1 MTSLTIAAIELCLSN
16 RLDAAAVGK
25 KFLAGVIGDA
35 PSLYSKSPQLW
46 NAAFQHLSIG
56 ALYAPF
62 DVVAAK
68 VGDLLASL
76 RDCEFFLG
84 ANVTVPHK
92 VRVMDFLDEIGADA
106 ARIQAVNTIVR
117 TSNGK
122 LIGHNTD
129 GEGFVRSILQCQPNH
144 TNSFIP
150 SLNGITVLLLG
161 AGGSARAVGYH
172 VADRLANGRLL
183 ICNRSPGPA
192 RSLAQEIKKSGC
204 DAIAIEETDLPI
216 WAPQADLIV
225 NTTTKGQG
233 GIRRLSNRTATLME
247 PYSALAPAHPPVFA
261 EADTGKGE
269 FESRWAEAAR
279 KDIEANHHASLE
291 LAKSIPP
298 HVHFYD
304 LIYHPEETVFL
315 RHGRSTGHPVM
326 NGKSMIINQAV
337 IAFCKRICRATLQAR
352 GRNTPET
359 EEQVLEVM
367 YRAW

>member
-1 MTSLTIAAIELCLSN
+1 MTSLTIAAIESCLSN

-25 KFLAGVIGDA
+25 KSLAGVIGDA

-129 GEGFVRSILQCQPNH
+129 GEGFVQSILQCQPNH

-161 AGGSARAVGYH
+161 AGSRFGDRQREDATTREDIQSAAKRHFDVPHEGQH
-172 VADRLANGRLL
+172 VRYIVRVRCRWNERVLQLELRERELRPQRDGKPGNVQDQRRIEMKPGIVKVTEVRRRDGKPAAD
-183 ICNRSPGPA
+183 
-192 RSLAQEIKKSGC
+192 
-204 DAIAIEETDLPI
+204 D
-216 WAPQADLIV
+216 QAD
-225 NTTTKGQG
+225 GP
-233 GIRRLSNRTATLME
+233 RTAGHSRKLCAGRRRTDE
-247 PYSALAPAHPPVFA
+247 Q
-261 EADTGKGE
+261 AD
-269 FESRWAEAAR
+269 
-279 KDIEANHHASLE
+279 D
-291 LAKSIPP
+291 
-298 HVHFYD
+298 
-304 LIYHPEETVFL
+304 
-315 RHGRSTGHPVM
+315 
-326 NGKSMIINQAV
+326 NG
-337 IAFCKRICRATLQAR
+337 
-352 GRNTPET
+352 P
-359 EEQVLEVM
+359 
-367 YRAW
+367 